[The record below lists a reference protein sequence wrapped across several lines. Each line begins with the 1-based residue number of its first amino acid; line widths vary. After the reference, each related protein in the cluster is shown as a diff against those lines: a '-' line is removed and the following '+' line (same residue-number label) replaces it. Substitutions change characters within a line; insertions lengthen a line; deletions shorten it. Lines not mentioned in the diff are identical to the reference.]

1 MQSSFENDVIKLKN
15 SELDLYKNLEE
26 YKNVKETSEKVRQEY
41 KENLKDLDKI
51 LAMQNALGDY
61 LKNIDQ
67 EIESK
72 LLQTQN
78 LYAEQ
83 GINPREEIYKKAED
97 TQQAL

>member
-78 LYAEQ
+78 LYAE
-83 GINPREEIYKKAED
+83 
-97 TQQAL
+97 